1 MWDDVNARVR
11 GLATHFLTRS
21 QLEGLARA
29 PDLPALAEA
38 LRQHGVPVPE
48 PAGLVQPEALELG
61 IRRWGATSL
70 GILARW
76 AGPRAAAL
84 PLIFDDEDRRSL
96 RAIFRGTVERAP
108 ADRRLAGLIPTPA
121 LPERALEEL
130 ARSPTAGAA
139 AALLAAWRHPFAA
152 ELAPLVAEAQPDL
165 FALDIA
171 LARAYA
177 LRATTTSRAARDE
190 SVRSLVRDA
199 IDLENGLAAVVL
211 AMEGKDV
218 IPKAAFLP
226 GGARVSIVAYE
237 EAIATHDSEAAGA
250 RIAVALGGTPY
261 ADAFRRSA
269 HDPVLLEDELLRRRL
284 RAIARRVRVAP
295 LGPVPVLWF
304 GLRLRVQMIDLQRIV
319 WTVALGAPRQRLA
332 ETLATP
338 AT

>member
-48 PAGLVQPEALELG
+48 PAGLVHPEAVELG

-96 RAIFRGTVERAP
+96 RAIFRGAIERAP
-108 ADRRLAGLIPTPA
+108 AERRLAGLIPTPA

-130 ARSPTAGAA
+130 ARSPTASAA
-139 AALLAAWRHPFAA
+139 ATLLAAWHHPFAA
-152 ELAPLVAEAQPDL
+152 ALAPVVAEALPDL
-165 FALDIA
+165 FALDLT
-171 LARAYA
+171 LARAYVD
-177 LRATTTSRAARDE
+177 RASTASRAMRDE
-190 SVRSLVRDA
+190 GVRAVVRDM
-199 IDLENGLAAVVL
+199 IDLENGLAAIVL
-211 AMEGKDV
+211 ATEGKDV
-218 IPKAAFLP
+218 IPKQIFLP

-237 EAIATHDSEAAGA
+237 EAIATRDPGAAGA
-250 RIAVALGGTPY
+250 KIAVALGGTPY

-284 RAIARRVRVAP
+284 RAIAHRVRLAP

-304 GLRLRVQMIDLQRIV
+304 GLRLRVQMIDLQRVV
-319 WTVALGAPRQRLA
+319 WTVALGAPRPRLA